1 MDSDHSRLPGQANKA
16 SPGSGLTASVELGH
30 MMLMVLILLILS
42 PPVLGR
48 QEEDSHLAAILAA
61 AQQAQAR
68 SDFAAAAE
76 AYQQAVK
83 IRADIPELW
92 ANLGLMEH
100 ETGNYAAAIEHFQ
113 KALRLKPS
121 LYVPNLFLGIDYVK
135 TNRAKEAIPFLLA
148 AEKLNRTDPE
158 VYLALGRAYY
168 SLGRLRL
175 AVHEYR
181 RAMSLSSEDSSGWFD
196 LGMAYLAQVERD
208 ARLMSVE
215 SHDSAYAKALFA
227 ESLTQQSRYKEAVDL
242 YKQIVASGSR
252 PPCMHSE
259 LGLVYLQQHDHSNAQ
274 LEFAAEEQEKPG
286 CALATLGRARS
297 FIENNSNAEALRLL
311 EELWN
316 QDQGFVRF
324 NAPALAEGLTAGQ
337 SSSFGNFMAQQHN
350 SGQIPAGLYAS
361 LAAALG
367 GAPPQNPSLA
377 TATANEKDADGAG
390 HAAASTPV
398 ADPKRKSE
406 KDYAAGRY
414 GQCAGRLKN
423 NLPKEGIDTLLLLAA
438 CSFLTGDYQ
447 LASDASS
454 TVLAASPHSLPALYW
469 SIKANEQL
477 AFASLG
483 RFQLLE
489 PDSAKSHILLGDA
502 YRQQRRYEKAQVE
515 YRKALEISP
524 NDPAA
529 LQGLASAYLGA
540 VDAAKTIETAET
552 ALRRNPDDPEL
563 NLLMGEALVLRFDFA
578 SALPYLKKSLGG
590 KPQLLPRV
598 HALLGE
604 AELLGEL
611 GQPQDAINDLKL
623 GLASDEDGHVH
634 YQLSRAY
641 LKIGDAK
648 DASAAVE
655 QMKLIQRQN
664 LHRAVSAVEDSSAP
678 Q

>member
-1 MDSDHSRLPGQANKA
+1 V
-16 SPGSGLTASVELGH
+16 TLG
-30 MMLMVLILLILS
+30 VLILL
-42 PPVLGR
+42 VLALPGFGR

-68 SDFAAAAE
+68 SDYAAAAE
-76 AYQQAVK
+76 AYQDAVK

-113 KALRLKPS
+113 KANRLKPS

-135 TNRAKEAIPFLLA
+135 TSRAKEAVPFLLA
-148 AEKLNRTDPE
+148 AEKLNRSDPE
-158 VYLALGRAYY
+158 VHLALGRAYY

-175 AVHEYR
+175 AVGQYR
-181 RAMSLSSEDSSGWFD
+181 RAMSLSSQDSSGWFD

-215 SHDSAYAKALFA
+215 SQDSAYAKALFA
-227 ESLTQQSRYKEAVDL
+227 ESLTKQSRYKEAADL
-242 YKQIVASGSR
+242 YKQIVASSSR

-259 LGLVYLQQHDHSNAQ
+259 LGLVYLRQHDSSHAE
-274 LEFAAEEQEKPG
+274 LEFAAEEHETPG
-286 CALATLGRARS
+286 CALATLGRARN
-297 FIENNSNAEALRLL
+297 FIEKSSHIEALRLL
-311 EELWN
+311 EGLWN

-324 NAPALAEGLTAGQ
+324 NALTLAEGLTADR
-337 SSSFGNFMAQQHN
+337 SSAFGDFLAQQHN

-361 LAAALG
+361 LAAAFG
-367 GAPPQNPSLA
+367 GAPQQSPSLVDA
-377 TATANEKDADGAG
+377 KDAARDAAGAG
-390 HAAASTPV
+390 HLAASTPFPD
-398 ADPKRKSE
+398 AKRAAE
-406 KDYAAGRY
+406 KDYASGRY

-423 NLPKEGIDTLLLLAA
+423 NLPKEGTDTLLLLAA
-438 CSFLTGDYQ
+438 CSFLTGDHE

-454 TVLAASPHSLPALYW
+454 AVLAGSPRSWPALYW

-477 AFASLG
+477 AFESLE
-483 RFQLLE
+483 RFQQLE

-502 YRQQRRYEKAQVE
+502 YRQQRRYDKAQVE
-515 YRKALEISP
+515 YKKALEISA

-552 ALRRNPDDPEL
+552 ALRSNPDDPEL

-578 SALPYLKKSLGG
+578 SALPYLKKSLGV
-590 KPQLLPRV
+590 KPQVVPHV

-641 LKIGDAK
+641 LKIGDTK

-655 QMKLIQRQN
+655 QMKVIQRQN
-664 LHRAVSAVEDSSAP
+664 VQRAVSEVEDSAAS